1 MGYATTDRVEN
12 VSLMSIGNHGYD
24 NDAYSMRAVF
34 ISQRPF
40 AESEGAQRKPRD
52 GGMCFRRFRTSS
64 LTTSSCDGSASRNGH
79 QRPTAPRDFGI
90 DG

>member
-1 MGYATTDRVEN
+1 GYATTDRVEN

-52 GGMCFRRFRTSS
+52 GGICASAVSERRALQPRRATARRREMGIRDQRHQGI
-64 LTTSSCDGSASRNGH
+64 LGSM
-79 QRPTAPRDFGI
+79 D
-90 DG
+90 